1 MDNIMEFAAFEEIKD
16 GSRNRTAGYTIAWVI
31 GIALLLLIVAA
42 IWNRTCA
49 TQMARGAEA
58 CLVQNRLGLLEG
70 NQASIG
76 KVLDVIVP
84 DVTAIGRLATG
95 LSVGLDGYVKCTD
108 KDFNRVYGDINKL
121 DNAVFTSRC
130 VGNPYGFDG
139 ACGRGGRPEFE
150 QRSTYRQTGDSE
162 VIVRNDCGRA

>member
-1 MDNIMEFAAFEEIKD
+1 MDNIMEFAAFEEIKE
-16 GSRNRTAGYTIAWVI
+16 GSKGRTAGYTIAWVI
-31 GIALLLLIVAA
+31 GVALVLLIIAA

-76 KVLDVIVP
+76 KVLDRLVE
-84 DVTAIGRLATG
+84 DNTAIGRLATG
-95 LSVGLDGYVKCTD
+95 LSVGLDQNTKCVEKEID
-108 KDFNRVYGDINKL
+108 RLGFQVNKL
-121 DNAVFTSRC
+121 DNAVYVPRFAHHEGGC
-130 VGNPYGFDG
+130 GN
-139 ACGRGGRPEFE
+139 GRSGGRPEFE
-150 QRSTYRQTGDSE
+150 QRSTYRQLGDSE